1 MSKKSHFRYRDSM
14 TGFLHFCAE
23 KFHLEKLANVREKH
37 LRAYVDYRRQA
48 GISEKTL
55 KNDLAAIR
63 FFHQF
68 TGSRNVLPDNRELGM
83 AKTPPGGKD
92 RAWTDEEHR
101 LMMEKAVGLGRQ
113 DVVLAMKLARLAG
126 LRIHECARL
135 TVGHIEDALKEG
147 EVTIKG
153 KGGRVRRVPVS
164 PELRVE
170 LERILAGSGGAR
182 ERKIFVEP
190 GQKTHQVIRSIEKFI
205 RDHRQEFTEQSDHAA
220 WAAPLIRQRGIRA
233 ERRRLQRQAADK
245 RGQDACGGAV
255 GARQAGGDEHLPAWW
270 QVIYMV
276 LCNRTVFPIFTKLL
290 NIYPDSC
297 YSNIVP

>member
-23 KFHLEKLANVREKH
+23 KFHLQKLANVGSKH
-37 LRAYVDYRRQA
+37 MQAYVDYRRQA

-68 TGSRNVLPDNRELGM
+68 TGSRNVLPDNRELGIE
-83 AKTPPGGKD
+83 KTPQGGKD

-113 DVVLAMKLARLAG
+113 DVVMVLKLARLAG
-126 LRIHECARL
+126 LRIHECTRL
-135 TVGHIEDALKEG
+135 KVSHIQDALKEG
-147 EVTIKG
+147 EVNIKG
-153 KGGRVRRVPVS
+153 KGGRVRRVPVD
-164 PELRVE
+164 PELRAE
-170 LERILAGSGGAR
+170 FERILDERGGAR

-205 RDHRQEFTEQSDHAA
+205 RDHRQEFTS
-220 WAAPLIRQRGIRA
+220 RA
-233 ERRRLQRQAADK
+233 ITPHGLRHSYAREEFERSVDGSKENRCRIKEAKMHVAELLGHGRPEVTDLYLH
-245 RGQDACGGAV
+245 GG
-255 GARQAGGDEHLPAWW
+255 
-270 QVIYMV
+270 
-276 LCNRTVFPIFTKLL
+276 KK
-290 NIYPDSC
+290 
-297 YSNIVP
+297 